1 MATGSHL
8 LAFGILNVHFVAN
21 QWLINV
27 LEMWIYDQKL
37 IILWNR
43 PWKNPLRP
51 NRMMAC
57 FIPACCVLGWNCPHH
72 SKKPLVFLRIWL
84 WIFEY
89 SVHITFW
96 LELESRFLIFLS
108 KGTGIFLFLWNVAKI
123 WKYNIQEKYFV
134 AIFSFFWKKLK
145 KLKETLFWKTLATFG
160 L

>member
-1 MATGSHL
+1 VATGSHL

-57 FIPACCVLGWNCPHH
+57 FIPACCVLGWNCPYH

-108 KGTGIFLFLWNVAKI
+108 KGRPA
-123 WKYNIQEKYFV
+123 
-134 AIFSFFWKKLK
+134 FSFFCEMLPKFEITIFERNILLQYSHFFEKNKKI
-145 KLKETLFWKTLATFG
+145 
-160 L
+160 